1 MAKLIKAKLG
11 ITTGGYS
18 FDFVFHRPVTVIN
31 GKSAIGKSLFFNK
44 FKTYCA
50 ANKIDDFV
58 FINYLTPA
66 SSIEALLKLKNKVFI
81 IDNADVL
88 MSLPR
93 DYYENDNSNQY
104 IFLGRLI
111 YHYTLDL
118 VGVATIIEDIPNKR
132 FSLWYPDAG
141 TKVEGNK

>member
-1 MAKLIKAKLG
+1 MAKLIKKKLG
-11 ITTGGYS
+11 ITTGGYT

-66 SSIEALLKLKNKVFI
+66 SSIEALLKLKNKVFV

-93 DYYENDNSNQY
+93 DYYENDSSNQY
-104 IFLGRLI
+104 VFLGRLI

-132 FSLWYPDAG
+132 LSLWYPNANTEVKDS
-141 TKVEGNK
+141 K